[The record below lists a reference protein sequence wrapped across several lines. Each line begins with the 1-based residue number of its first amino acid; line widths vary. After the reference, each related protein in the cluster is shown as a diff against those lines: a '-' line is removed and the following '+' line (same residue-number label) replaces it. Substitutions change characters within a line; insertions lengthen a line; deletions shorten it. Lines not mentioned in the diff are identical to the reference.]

1 MRRRPNPAVI
11 VVILIMLVAIAGAA
25 TYFIKKHIPTDE
37 TMDLREYFGEVQ
49 SNEAILVIGDAIQEQ
64 RAILGNPEAGLTEE
78 NIYLPQ
84 YVVTEALNQRF
95 YWDAENRQILY
106 ALPSELTS
114 TPAQSEPGSEVWQ
127 REDSVFLSLAFVHR
141 FTDMDVVMNTDPARV
156 AIRNK
161 FDNVMTVAS
170 RGNTAVRY
178 RGGIKSPI
186 LTRVPMGEKMVL
198 IEELEDWYYVVAK
211 DGCVG
216 YVRKKDTNS
225 PEPDTEPRNFQ
236 QEDYV
241 YNTLDTTVNLVWHQI
256 SVRDA
261 NSYLSTDT
269 QYMGGV
275 NVISPT
281 WYSMID
287 NSGNISDISSSDYV
301 AQAHAKGL
309 KVWGLIDNFSTEISS
324 FEILSHYES
333 RQNVIR
339 QLITSATGVGL
350 DGINIDFELL
360 SEESGVHFLEF
371 LRELSIPCHKYGL
384 TLSVDNTV
392 PAVYT
397 SHYDRGEQGKV
408 VDYII
413 IMGYDEHY
421 QGSEAGSVAS
431 LPWVEKGIQETIAEV
446 PAERVI
452 NGIPFYTRLWKT
464 LNGNVTS
471 EAIGMKQAQDV
482 IRDNHVQTYWDN
494 NVYQNV
500 GSFELGNATF
510 QIWLEDN
517 QSIAEKVKLI
527 PKYGLAGVASW
538 KLGFEDS
545 SIWAT
550 ITENL
555 QG

>member
-11 VVILIMLVAIAGAA
+11 VVILIFLVAFAGGV
-25 TYFIKKHIPTDE
+25 TYFIQKYTPTDE
-37 TMDLREYFGEVQ
+37 TMDLNEYFGPVGD
-49 SNEAILVIGDAIQEQ
+49 NEAVLIIGSGIQEQ
-64 RAILGNPEAGLTEE
+64 RAVLGNPEAGLSEE
-78 NIYLPQ
+78 NIYIPQ
-84 YVVTEALNQRF
+84 YIVTQALNQRF
-95 YWDAENRQILY
+95 YWEESTGQILY
-106 ALPSELTS
+106 ALPSELVATS
-114 TPAQSEPGSEVWQ
+114 AQTEPGSEVW
-127 REDSVFLSLAFVHR
+127 RKDDTVYLSLAFVHR

-156 AIRNK
+156 AVRTA
-161 FDNVMTVAS
+161 FENVTMVAS

-178 RGGIKSPI
+178 QGGIKSPV

-198 IEELEDWYYVVAK
+198 IEELEDWYYVSAK

-216 YVRKKDTNS
+216 YVRKKDTNN
-225 PEPDTEPRNFQ
+225 PEIETETRNFQ
-236 QEDYV
+236 QEPYT
-241 YNTLDTTVNLVWHQI
+241 YNTLGTTVNMVWHQI
-256 SVRDA
+256 SVREA
-261 NSYLSTDT
+261 NSVFAADT

-281 WYSMID
+281 WYSMTD
-287 NSGNISDISSSDYV
+287 NSGNISDISSADYV
-301 AQAHAKGL
+301 AQAHAMGL

-339 QLITSATGVGL
+339 QLIESATRIGL

-371 LRELSIPCHKYGL
+371 LRELSIPCHKNGL

-392 PAVYT
+392 PEVYT
-397 SHYDRGEQGKV
+397 SHYDRAEQGRV

-431 LPWVEKGIQETIAEV
+431 LPWVEKGIQETITQV

-452 NGIPFYTRLWKT
+452 NAVPFYTRLWKT
-464 LNGNVTS
+464 LAGSVTS

-482 IRDNHVQTYWDN
+482 IRDNKVETYWDV
-494 NVYQNV
+494 NVCQNV
-500 GSFELGNATF
+500 GSFEIGDSTF

-517 QSIAEKVKLI
+517 QSIAEKVKLV
-527 PKYGLAGVASW
+527 PKYGLGGVAAW

-550 ITENL
+550 ISENL